1 MEEGLENMISVVIPC
16 YKSQNYLAGVVDHIR
31 SVIREMGEQ
40 HQIILVCDGS
50 PDDTF
55 EEIRRLCAE
64 DRNIVGVN
72 LTRNFGQPS
81 ARCAAVPY
89 IRGEYVVFTD
99 DDGEHPV
106 EDIPRLIE
114 KLKEGYDIV
123 YAQMSHNTHSGFKQF
138 GSAVNLFMMRM
149 LLGMPKGVRPTS
161 FFATKAFVA
170 KSLLNYKSPSPYS
183 IGYFLQVTRKVC
195 NIDSVHHKR
204 AEGTSN
210 YSFSKML
217 KIWVDGFTG
226 FSVVPLR
233 FASLCGIVLSG
244 FGFLMGLYVVV
255 RKLIRPEIL
264 AGYSSIV
271 AAIFFTAGLIMFM
284 LGLLGEYIG
293 RIFMSLNQLPQY
305 VVREEINAGD

>member
-1 MEEGLENMISVVIPC
+1 M
-16 YKSQNYLAGVVDHIR
+16 
-31 SVIREMGEQ
+31 
-40 HQIILVCDGS
+40 
-50 PDDTF
+50 
-55 EEIRRLCAE
+55 
-64 DRNIVGVN
+64 
-72 LTRNFGQPS
+72 
-81 ARCAAVPY
+81 
-89 IRGEYVVFTD
+89 
-99 DDGEHPV
+99 
-106 EDIPRLIE
+106 
-114 KLKEGYDIV
+114 
-123 YAQMSHNTHSGFKQF
+123 
-138 GSAVNLFMMRM
+138 
-149 LLGMPKGVRPTS
+149 
-161 FFATKAFVA
+161 
-170 KSLLNYKSPSPYS
+170 
-183 IGYFLQVTRKVC
+183 C